1 MRCEFSRR
9 PRNMSSTPYLILFTL
24 LGGGLALFIAAG
36 WSSYKEN
43 KLPENSVLFRWFVA
57 GSFACGVAAY
67 AYLFGAGGDPTSM
80 FQSIGESLEIKEV
93 VETLTSAVSTGAT
106 AAAAIA
112 TIGGGSGSG
121 SGSSSGENQKKTRS
135 VSESG
140 EELKIGM
147 PNF

>member
-57 GSFACGVAAY
+57 GSFTAGVLSY

-80 FQSIGESLEIKEV
+80 FQSIGDSLELKEV
-93 VETLTSAVSTGAT
+93 VQTLTSAVSSGTAV
-106 AAAAIA
+106 AAAAAA
-112 TIGGGSGSG
+112 TVTS
-121 SGSSSGENQKKTRS
+121 SGSSDKKPRAL
-135 VSESG
+135 SEGG

>member
-1 MRCEFSRR
+1 VRCEFSRR

-93 VETLTSAVSTGAT
+93 VETLTSAVATGAT
-106 AAAAIA
+106 AAAAVA
-112 TIGGGSGSG
+112 TVATVGGSGES
-121 SGSSSGENQKKTRS
+121 QKKQKTS
-135 VSESG
+135 SESN

>member
-1 MRCEFSRR
+1 MSVRKSERQQFSQR
-9 PRNMSSTPYLILFTL
+9 PRNMSTAYLILFTL
-24 LGGGLALFIAAG
+24 LGGGLALFIVAG

-57 GSFACGVAAY
+57 GSFTCGVAAY
-67 AYLFGAGGDPTSM
+67 AYLFGAGGDPTSV

-93 VETLTSAVSTGAT
+93 VETLTSAVATGTVAAT
-106 AAAAIA
+106 TVA
-112 TIGGGSGSG
+112 SV
-121 SGSSSGENQKKTRS
+121 GETVKKVRA

>member
-1 MRCEFSRR
+1 
-9 PRNMSSTPYLILFTL
+9 MSTAYLILFTL

-57 GSFACGVAAY
+57 GSFTCGVAAY

-80 FQSIGESLEIKEV
+80 FQSIGDSLEIKEV
-93 VETLTSAVSTGAT
+93 VQTLTSAVATGAT
-106 AAAAIA
+106 AAAAVGA
-112 TIGGGSGSG
+112 SIGGGSGSG
-121 SGSSSGENQKKTRS
+121 SSGSSGESQKKARAA
-135 VSESG
+135 SESG

>member
-1 MRCEFSRR
+1 
-9 PRNMSSTPYLILFTL
+9 MSTTYLIIFTL

-57 GSFACGVAAY
+57 GSFTCGIAAY

-80 FQSIGESLEIKEV
+80 FQSLGESLEIKEV
-93 VETLTSAVSTGAT
+93 VETLTSAVAVGGAV
-106 AAAAIA
+106 ASA
-112 TIGGGSGSG
+112 TTTSD
-121 SGSSSGENQKKTRS
+121 EPVVKKSRAM
-135 VSESG
+135 SEG
-140 EELKIGM
+140 TEELKVGM

>member
-1 MRCEFSRR
+1 
-9 PRNMSSTPYLILFTL
+9 MSTAYLILFTL

-43 KLPENSVLFRWFVA
+43 KLPENSMLFRWFVA
-57 GSFACGVAAY
+57 GSFTCGIAAY

-80 FQSIGESLEIKEV
+80 FQSIGDSLEIKEV
-93 VETLTSAVSTGAT
+93 VETLTSAVTTTSAVV
-106 AAAAIA
+106 AAS
-112 TIGGGSGSG
+112 GG
-121 SGSSSGENQKKTRS
+121 EKKVRAM
-135 VSESG
+135 SEGG

>member
-1 MRCEFSRR
+1 
-9 PRNMSSTPYLILFTL
+9 MSTAYLILFTL

-43 KLPENSVLFRWFVA
+43 KLPENSILFRWFVA
-57 GSFACGVAAY
+57 GSFTCGVAAY

-93 VETLTSAVSTGAT
+93 VETLTSAVATGTTVAT
-106 AAAAIA
+106 AAAAA
-112 TIGGGSGSG
+112 VS
-121 SGSSSGENQKKTRS
+121 SSSGGDSQNQKKPRAL
-135 VSESG
+135 SEGG